1 MSQILHNSHISPCRF
16 TSGFGGAH
24 YMYHICHIY
33 YIYHIHHRVDLPLA
47 LVAHTH
53 TCQADE
59 YRVDTPAAHG
69 SPAPPADP
77 HIPPML
83 MDVDSLGTF
92 REDKGGYAYLSVV
105 CVCVCVRAITAGRAC
120 VRPSRTFPDGVPPR
134 QASLKDR
141 GRGHDV
147 RNLTRR
153 GVDTVRLS
161 SLARANASG
170 AAISNHEPILW
181 VRAVRGT
188 GTQLS
193 MGAKVLMQSRA
204 KL

>member
-1 MSQILHNSHISPCRF
+1 
-16 TSGFGGAH
+16 
-24 YMYHICHIY
+24 MYHICHIY

-105 CVCVCVRAITAGRAC
+105 CVCVCAC
-120 VRPSRTFPDGVPPR
+120 VRLPLVVHACDLQGHSPT
-134 QASLKDR
+134 ASLHDR
-141 GRGHDV
+141 RAS
-147 RNLTRR
+147 RI
-153 GVDTVRLS
+153 GV
-161 SLARANASG
+161 
-170 AAISNHEPILW
+170 
-181 VRAVRGT
+181 AVT
-188 GTQLS
+188 
-193 MGAKVLMQSRA
+193 M
-204 KL
+204 